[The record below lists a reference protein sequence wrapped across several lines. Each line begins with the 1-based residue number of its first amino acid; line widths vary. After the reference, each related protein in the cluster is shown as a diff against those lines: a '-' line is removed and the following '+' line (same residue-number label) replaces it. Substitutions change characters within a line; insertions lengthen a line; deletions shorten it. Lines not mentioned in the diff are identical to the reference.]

1 MADILSSLRLKIE
14 KATADIKGF
23 INSFIDEASFVE
35 TDAFLTNDAFDGTDA
50 NGEGVVTGYATIDGK
65 PLYIAAQNI
74 KVLSGSIGKAHA
86 QKIVNCMN
94 MALRTRV
101 PFLSIID
108 SNGARLGEGI
118 SVLEGYAALNAMA
131 ARISGEIPNIAIVK
145 GNAIGQI
152 AEFVKTADFIIMSD
166 KAVLSNNAPMC
177 LASKASNMSKF
188 SDILGAKAYIK
199 SGVAN
204 FEYKTENELK
214 TILTDLFKYIPSNN
228 EGINFV
234 ETSDDLNRTEKLNGT
249 KPIPLLKA
257 VFDEKKFVTFY
268 NSDTLTCAIGAL
280 NGESSAIIC
289 TNGEI
294 TLTDVKSAEK
304 FIRIADSFNMSLV
317 NLVNS
322 ANVNTAIDDEL
333 NGNSE
338 VLASLLY
345 TVNCTQVPKVSVV
358 VGKAI
363 GYSYSAFVAKN
374 SGYDYVIATEK
385 AVIAPIEAE
394 KAIEVM
400 YADEIKA
407 AKDVEATRRKV
418 KERYEQIE
426 SDVTVSAKDGYID
439 NIIDS
444 SELRKYILSALMML
458 N

>member
-177 LASKASNMSKF
+177 LASKASNMSKGLKIPVH
-188 SDILGAKAYIK
+188 SAGTLGNLRNLCEHMNVTHIFTGQY
-199 SGVAN
+199 
-204 FEYKTENELK
+204 EYE
-214 TILTDLFKYIPSNN
+214 
-228 EGINFV
+228 
-234 ETSDDLNRTEKLNGT
+234 
-249 KPIPLLKA
+249 
-257 VFDEKKFVTFY
+257 
-268 NSDTLTCAIGAL
+268 
-280 NGESSAIIC
+280 
-289 TNGEI
+289 
-294 TLTDVKSAEK
+294 
-304 FIRIADSFNMSLV
+304 AD
-317 NLVNS
+317 
-322 ANVNTAIDDEL
+322 
-333 NGNSE
+333 
-338 VLASLLY
+338 
-345 TVNCTQVPKVSVV
+345 
-358 VGKAI
+358 
-363 GYSYSAFVAKN
+363 
-374 SGYDYVIATEK
+374 
-385 AVIAPIEAE
+385 
-394 KAIEVM
+394 
-400 YADEIKA
+400 
-407 AKDVEATRRKV
+407 
-418 KERYEQIE
+418 KEY
-426 SDVTVSAKDGYID
+426 Y
-439 NIIDS
+439 
-444 SELRKYILSALMML
+444 
-458 N
+458 